1 MEKAN
6 DTTNVCL
13 SEIRELCKSKPGYNV
28 IIETWSLYGNYNV
41 RVEYFTEKKFGA
53 MGKELD
59 KCLAQCREY
68 LRSL

>member
-1 MEKAN
+1 MQKEN
-6 DTTNVCL
+6 DRTHLYL
-13 SEIRELCKSKPGYNV
+13 SEIRELCKTKPGYNV

-59 KCLAQCREY
+59 KCLAQCCEY
-68 LRSL
+68 LRVL